1 MKKLLVSLF
10 ILLLMVGC
18 GNNKTL
24 KCSSSR
30 SGNNMRGSTNYDIEY
45 QNKDVKF
52 VTITYDY
59 TQDGDVVNNTTT
71 TDVTDSTGNTVTT
84 STTTNMDGVNADSD
98 GLTHDNDTKNDNNTN
113 SNEVV
118 DGVTG
123 DVIDGIVDGVTD
135 TILDIAGI
143 KSTYENQIGN
153 YENIEG
159 FSYKV
164 DTDEDNEYK
173 VIYKIDMDKI
183 SDSDLARFN
192 LDRDLDTVRSN
203 YEGLGYT
210 CEEK

>member
-24 KCSSSR
+24 KCSFTR
-30 SGNNMRGSTNYDIEY
+30 SGNNMHGAINYDIEY
-45 QNKDVKF
+45 QDKDVKF

-59 TQDGDVVNNTTT
+59 TQDGDVVNSTTT
-71 TDVTDSTGNTVTT
+71 TDVTDNNGNTVTT
-84 STTTNMDGVNADSD
+84 NTTTDMDGVNADSD
-98 GLTHDNDTKNDNNTN
+98 GLTQDGDTARDGNIN

-118 DGVTG
+118 DGATG

-143 KSTYENQIGN
+143 KSTYENQFSN
-153 YENIEG
+153 YDDIEG

-164 DTDEDNEYK
+164 DTDEDDEYK

-183 SDSDLARFN
+183 SDSDLAKFN
-192 LDRDLDTVRSN
+192 LNRDLDTVRSN

-210 CEEK
+210 CDEK